1 MRKGRTEMFG
11 ASFFLGFR
19 FCVFTELV
27 HPPTSGPFGDHFV
40 LFYVFT
46 ELISFDTAGASGGS
60 IFLLVKKDRGE
71 RHA

>member
-1 MRKGRTEMFG
+1 MRKGRTELFG

-27 HPPTSGPFGDHFV
+27 LHPSAGPFGDHFV

-46 ELISFDTAGASGGS
+46 KLILHPTSGPFGDETLCVLR
-60 IFLLVKKDRGE
+60 IY
-71 RHA
+71 